1 MIFSNIKITRLLSYY
16 AVGAISLICGYL
28 IFVLSYF
35 LSNDIII
42 SLLFQFTFT
51 FIFKYFFYK
60 KFVFKK
66 FNTLLFLLAYPILFI
81 LNINLL
87 KLIQDFHNI
96 YIFQLIY
103 IVSVSLLFFLI
114 LKKINI

>member
-1 MIFSNIKITRLLSYY
+1 MIFSNIKITKLLSYN

-60 KFVFKK
+60 KYVFKK
-66 FNTLLFLLAYPILFI
+66 FNALIFLLAYSILFI

-87 KLIQDFHNI
+87 KLIQDFDNI
-96 YIFQLIY
+96 YIIQLIY
-103 IVSVSLLFFLI
+103 MVSVSLLFFLI

>member
-1 MIFSNIKITRLLSYY
+1 MIFSNIKITRLPAYY
-16 AVGAISLICGYL
+16 VIGAISLICGYL
-28 IFVLSYF
+28 IFVLSYL
-35 LSNDIII
+35 LSNDIIM

-103 IVSVSLLFFLI
+103 MVSVSLLFFLI
-114 LKKINI
+114 LKKMNI

>member
-1 MIFSNIKITRLLSYY
+1 MIFSNIKITRLLAYY
-16 AVGAISLICGYL
+16 AIGTISLMCGYS

-51 FIFKYFFYK
+51 FIFKYFSYK

-81 LNINLL
+81 LNINVL

-96 YIFQLIY
+96 YILQLIY

-114 LKKINI
+114 LKKTI

>member
-1 MIFSNIKITRLLSYY
+1 MVFSNIKITRLLAYY
-16 AVGAISLICGYL
+16 VVGAISLICGYL
-28 IFVLSYF
+28 IFILSYF
-35 LSNDIII
+35 LLNDIII
-42 SLLFQFTFT
+42 SLLFQFTFI
-51 FIFKYFFYK
+51 FIFKYFSYK

-66 FNTLLFLLAYPILFI
+66 FNTLIFLLAYPILFI

-103 IVSVSLLFFLI
+103 MVSVSLLFFLI
-114 LKKINI
+114 LKKMNI

>member
-1 MIFSNIKITRLLSYY
+1 MIFSNIKITKLLSYNE
-16 AVGAISLICGYL
+16 VVAIILICGYL

-60 KFVFKK
+60 KYVFKK
-66 FNTLLFLLAYPILFI
+66 FNALIFLLAYSILFI

-87 KLIQDFHNI
+87 KLIQDFDNI
-96 YIFQLIY
+96 YIIQLIY
-103 IVSVSLLFFLI
+103 MVSVSLLFFLI